1 VSHSLRPWALFGPV
15 ALLAGGLAVAL
26 IATSDHLEH
35 PELATALVLFVS
47 SSFILAGLIGWS
59 RRPRNRTGMLMVAVG
74 FGVLVGSLIEANHS
88 IPYTI
93 GALLGSMFIA
103 IFVHLLLAYPSGE
116 LISRKGVAL
125 VTAGYATAF
134 LAPLLESMFP
144 GDLEACQPNACP
156 DNLVEVTRDHGANIV
171 VTALWTAVTVLLFAA
186 AVTLLF
192 GRWRRA
198 TPGLRRILR
207 SVYFAGALSLL
218 LLSVGFIVTPFSG
231 IGNTTVSIALIV
243 TFTAVP
249 FLFLAGLLGTTIA
262 RSTGVGRIF
271 REIPERASPSEVQE
285 GLRLALRDP
294 TAEVAY
300 WYDEGGH
307 YVDIEGN
314 RFELPEDTLH
324 RVVNRLDYA
333 DRPVA
338 AIVHDAALLSE
349 PELLDA
355 ITNAARI
362 ALERD
367 KLLVEVR
374 ARAERYRAVLQAMP
388 DLMFRIS
395 RSGSYLSYNAPTER
409 DLLVKEVVGLQ
420 LWDRLPKELAD
431 RILEA
436 GLACIEQGEAR
447 VIEYELDFEDET
459 RHYEG
464 RFAPSGEDEFLMIVR
479 EITERRRQQQELEA
493 SRQRIVAASDDARR
507 KLERNLH
514 DGAQQRLVSLS
525 LSLRLAQNQLEKNPA
540 EATRLLEASRVE
552 LAQALEELR
561 ELARGIH
568 PAVLTDRG
576 LEAALEALA
585 SRAPLPVEIDG
596 PDGELPT
603 PVETAAYYVVSE
615 ALANVTKYAQA
626 SSVKVTVARSN
637 GYALVEVVDDGVGG
651 ADASRGSGLS
661 GLADRVASLSGRL
674 AVDSP
679 PGAGT
684 RVRAEIPLE

>member
-1 VSHSLRPWALFGPV
+1 VSHSLRPWALFGPA

-35 PELATALVLFVS
+35 PELTTALVLFVS
-47 SSFILAGLIGWS
+47 WSFIVAGLIGWS

-74 FGVLVGSLIEANHS
+74 FGVLVGSLSEANHS

-93 GALLGSMFIA
+93 GALLGSIFIA

-116 LISRKGVAL
+116 LISRRGLAL
-125 VTAGYATAF
+125 VSAGYATAF

-144 GDLEACQPNACP
+144 GDLEACKPNACP
-156 DNLVEVTRDHGANIV
+156 DNLVEVSRDHGANVV

-186 AVTLLF
+186 AVTLLL

-207 SVYFAGALSLL
+207 SVYGAGALSLL

-231 IGNTTVSIALIV
+231 LGNTIVSIALIV

-249 FLFLAGLLGTTIA
+249 FIFLAGLLGTTIA
-262 RSTGVGRIF
+262 RTTGVGRIF
-271 REIPERASPSEVQE
+271 REIPERASPTEVQD

-314 RFELPEDTLH
+314 HFELPQDTLH

-355 ITNAARI
+355 ITSAARV

-409 DLLVKEVVGLQ
+409 DLLVKEVVGLR

-436 GLACIEQGEAR
+436 GLACIEHGEAR
-447 VIEYELDFEDET
+447 VIEYKLDFEDET

-479 EITERRRQQQELEA
+479 EITERKRQQQELEA

-525 LSLRLAQNQLEKNPA
+525 LSLRLAQTQLEKNPA
-540 EATRLLEASRVE
+540 EAARLLEASRVE

-596 PDGELPT
+596 PDGDLPT

-637 GYALVEVVDDGVGG
+637 GYALVEVVDDGIGG
-651 ADASRGSGLS
+651 ADPSRGSGLS